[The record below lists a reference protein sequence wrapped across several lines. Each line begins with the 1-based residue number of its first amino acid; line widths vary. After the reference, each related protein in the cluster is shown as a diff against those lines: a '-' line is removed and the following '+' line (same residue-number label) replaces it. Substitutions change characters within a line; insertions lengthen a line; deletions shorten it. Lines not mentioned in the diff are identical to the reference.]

1 MILFLGE
8 HRNYSNLHDF
18 WIISFLYDFA
28 SGPGEKECLILCSS
42 PHLCF
47 MLDFFLLVV
56 CHSRVSMEPL
66 DPVELL
72 VPLVVM

>member
-28 SGPGEKECLILCSS
+28 SGPGEKECLT
-42 PHLCF
+42 
-47 MLDFFLLVV
+47 LLVAV
-56 CHSRVSMEPL
+56 GIQHP
-66 DPVELL
+66 P
-72 VPLVVM
+72 